1 MIKSK
6 LPAKNT
12 RKGPDMAQFRVS
24 PPWITH
30 IHYIES
36 IFGDDP
42 DVTVISN
49 EELRQVRL
57 FVDGADKADA
67 IAKLIKKKVAFG
79 DETLTIEVVPC
90 NDDTLASTVRKAFAG
105 NDAIARIID
114 GSGSAVPFY
123 DDRVFVLFKPEVVQF
138 FNDNLTDFYG
148 NENTLYHLIARE
160 VFDAG
165 PSVAFGTELV
175 WTELD

>member
-1 MIKSK
+1 MVESN
-6 LPAKNT
+6 LPAIQT
-12 RKGPDMAQFRVS
+12 RKGTDVAQFRVS

-30 IHYIES
+30 IHYIEN
-36 IFGDDP
+36 IFSDDP

-57 FVDGADKADA
+57 FVDGQDKAAA
-67 IAKLIKKKVAFG
+67 IAKLIKKKIAFG

-105 NDAIARIID
+105 NDAVARIID

-123 DDRVFVLFKPEVVQF
+123 DDRVFVLFRPEVVQF

-165 PSVAFGTELV
+165 PSVAFGTDLV

>member
-1 MIKSK
+1 M
-6 LPAKNT
+6 
-12 RKGPDMAQFRVS
+12 
-24 PPWITH
+24 
-30 IHYIES
+30 
-36 IFGDDP
+36 
-42 DVTVISN
+42 
-49 EELRQVRL
+49 
-57 FVDGADKADA
+57 
-67 IAKLIKKKVAFG
+67 
-79 DETLTIEVVPC
+79 VPC
-90 NDDTLASTVRKAFAG
+90 NDETLASTVRKAFAG
-105 NDAIARIID
+105 NDAVARIID

-123 DDRVFVLFKPEVVQF
+123 DDRIFVLFRPEVVQF

>member
-1 MIKSK
+1 
-6 LPAKNT
+6 
-12 RKGPDMAQFRVS
+12 MAQFKVS

-30 IHYIES
+30 IHYIEH

-42 DVTVISN
+42 DVTVKSN

-57 FVDGADKADA
+57 FVDGQDKADA
-67 IAKLIKKKVAFG
+67 IAKLIKKKIAFG

-90 NDDTLASTVRKAFAG
+90 NDETLASTVRKAFAG
-105 NDAIARIID
+105 NEAVSRIID
-114 GSGSAVPFY
+114 RSGSAVPFY

-138 FNDNLTDFYG
+138 YNDNLTDFYG

-165 PSVAFGTELV
+165 PSVAFGTESV